1 MRRWLTRMAVAT
13 ALSATL
19 CAWSWAQDSSSS
31 LGQQRASRTAEL
43 AAQAREWNALLLQFG
58 DRMRGTEKESRRA
71 VQLQSDESL
80 RERAR
85 VLRELVRTDPA
96 EALKVMLDERAL
108 AVLRESFRE
117 ESDLLEQHGEWEGP
131 VDTVVMDGEDLEQHE
146 VVHHLHYEGE
156 TLEIRLAGP
165 QPEGIGCGAWVRF
178 RGVRIGEVVA
188 AAEAEIAPADG
199 APSKSGERAAAAA
212 CGPRGPQNIAVL
224 LATFPGIS
232 PPAGVTPA
240 QVHSILFGTAGRS
253 LHGYWNEA
261 SYGQTSATGTVL
273 GWYTLDRVYSCSEY
287 YAMRNAAIASADA
300 DIDFRNYNRLFIL
313 FPNPG
318 GCSWAGLSN
327 VGCSSFGS
335 AEGTISASSSWM
347 LAHYF
352 ANTDNGVKLSAHE
365 GGHALGLMHARS
377 RQFAGEPLGAPGA
390 AGTISEYGDG
400 HSAMGFWNLGHYNVE
415 QKIRLGWLTSA
426 NVQQVQ
432 SAGVYTLKPI
442 EMPVAG
448 AQALQV
454 QRGSGSS
461 NWLWLEY
468 RQPLGNYDT
477 TLAQQIFS
485 GALVHYKDATTGSY
499 TDLLDFTPATSNFS
513 DAALAAGSAWQD
525 PYTNLT
531 LSVAGASSSGL
542 TVNVGYGIAAC
553 TEAAPT
559 LTLSP
564 PNPSAQPGGNASYTA
579 TLRNNDSA
587 SCGSRTFSF
596 ASTLPQGWTTTFSN
610 PGVTLAPGQ
619 TVSITMTKTV
629 PPSAA
634 PGTYGVNITA
644 QSSSGSVSATANIT
658 ILSACTQ
665 AAPALSLSPSN
676 PSAQPGATVSWS
688 LSIRNNDSSSCSSRS
703 FSLSSSQ
710 PTGWGTTFSS
720 QSLTLAPGQ
729 SATVTM
735 TKSVPGSTPSGTYTV
750 NATAQSS
757 QSSTSATASVT
768 VQAPTSN
775 STPLTVAF
783 QQTVLTTSN
792 RSSLV
797 STVRVLSG
805 TAPVAGAAVTFALR
819 KPDGSTE
826 TSRAIQTDSAGLAS
840 WTYWFQKKDPTG
852 FYTLTATATHSG
864 RTASASTSL
873 TRR

>member
-1 MRRWLTRMAVAT
+1 MMT
-13 ALSATL
+13 LSAAL
-19 CAWSWAQDSSSS
+19 GALSWAQDGSGSP
-31 LGQQRASRTAEL
+31 GGRQAARRAEL
-43 AAQAREWNALLLQFG
+43 AAKAREWNALVLESG
-58 DRMRGTEKESRRA
+58 NRSRITERESRRA
-71 VQLQSDESL
+71 IQLQAGEVL

-85 VLRELVRTDPA
+85 VLQELARTDPA
-96 EALKVMLDERAL
+96 EALRVMFDEKAL
-108 AVLRESFRE
+108 AALRASFPE
-117 ESDLLEQHGEWEGP
+117 ESGLLEQHGEWEGP
-131 VDTVVMDGEDLEQHE
+131 VDTIVMDGEDLEQHE
-146 VVHHLHYEGE
+146 VVHHLQSAGE

-178 RGVRIGEVVA
+178 RGVRIGDVVA
-188 AAEAEIAPADG
+188 AEEAEIAAADS
-199 APSKSGERAAAAA
+199 AVSKSGERAAAAA

-224 LATFPGIS
+224 LVNFPGVS
-232 PPAGVTPA
+232 PPSGVTPA
-240 QVHSILFGTAGRS
+240 QVHSVLFGTTGRS

-273 GWYTLDRVYSCSEY
+273 GWYTLDRVYSCDEY
-287 YAMRNAAIASADA
+287 YAMRSAAIAAADA

-327 VGCSSFGS
+327 VGCSSFSS

-352 ANTDNGVKLSAHE
+352 ADTDKGVKLSAHE
-365 GGHALGLMHARS
+365 GGHGLGLMHARS
-377 RQFAGEPLGAPGA
+377 RRFAGEPLGAPGA
-390 AGTISEYGDG
+390 AGTISEYGDS
-400 HSAMGFWNLGHYNVE
+400 HSAMGYWNLGHYSVE
-415 QKIRLGWLTSA
+415 QKLWLGWLTSA

-432 SAGVYTLKPI
+432 TAGTFTLKPL
-442 EMPVAG
+442 ETPAAG
-448 AQALQV
+448 PQALQV

-461 NWLWLEY
+461 NWLWLEF
-468 RQPLGNYDT
+468 RQPLGKYDT
-477 TLAQQIFS
+477 TLGQQIFS
-485 GALVHYKDATTGSY
+485 GALIHYRDTTAGSH
-499 TDLLDFTPATSNFS
+499 TDLLDFTPATSSFS

-525 PYTNLT
+525 PYTNLR
-531 LSVAGASSSGL
+531 LSVTGASSSGL
-542 TVNVGYGIAAC
+542 TVTVGYGIAAC
-553 TEAAPT
+553 TAAAPT

-564 PNPSAQPGGNASYTA
+564 PNPSAQPGGSAGFTA
-579 TLRNNDSA
+579 TLRNNDAA

-596 ASTLPQGWTTTFSN
+596 ASTLPQGWTTTFSS

-619 TVSITMTKTV
+619 SVSITMTKSV
-629 PPSAA
+629 PPSTTS
-634 PGTYGVNITA
+634 GTYGVNLTA
-644 QSSSGSVSATANIT
+644 QSSTGSVSAAANIT
-658 ILSACTQ
+658 VLTACAQ
-665 AAPALSLSPSN
+665 ATPTLSLSPSN

-710 PTGWGTTFSS
+710 PAGWGTTFSS
-720 QSLTLAPGQ
+720 QSLALAPGQ

-735 TKSVPGSTPSGTYTV
+735 TKSVPSSTPSGTYAV

-757 QSSTSATASVT
+757 QSTANATASVT
-768 VQAPTSN
+768 VQAASSTSA
-775 STPLTVAF
+775 PLTVAF
-783 QQTVLTTSN
+783 QQTVLITSN

-840 WTYWFQKKDPTG
+840 WTYWFQKKDPPG